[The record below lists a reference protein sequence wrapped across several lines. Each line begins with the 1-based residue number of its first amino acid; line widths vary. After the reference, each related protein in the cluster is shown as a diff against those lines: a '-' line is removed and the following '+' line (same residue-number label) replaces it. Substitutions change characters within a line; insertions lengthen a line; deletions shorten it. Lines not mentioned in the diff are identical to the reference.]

1 MREINL
7 EILIAYLQDEL
18 TAVDRAVVETYLQE
32 NPHGR
37 EQLAEAQ
44 QLLDRL
50 RANAGDLATPS
61 ASLFSRAQAAFR
73 QQMKRV
79 AAQPS
84 QRQSQTADLQF
95 DSWAQAT
102 PLGARGVGGGL
113 PERHLLFNEGEY
125 DLDLQVVN
133 EPQTDAVTMRGQL
146 LGGANAPELEGIA
159 LNLRQLATGEERRG
173 LTDGYGRFAF
183 SQLEKGE
190 YLLSV
195 ALQNHDMLIHLDAPA
210 GVPPTWAPPTLTG

>member
-7 EILIAYLQDEL
+7 ETLMAYLQDEL
-18 TAVDRAVVETYLQE
+18 MAVDRAVVETYLQE

-44 QLLDRL
+44 KLLDGL
-50 RANAGDLATPS
+50 RANADDLAAPP
-61 ASLFSRAQAAFR
+61 ASLLSRAQAAFR

-79 AAQPS
+79 TARPS
-84 QRQSQTADLQF
+84 CPADLQF
-95 DSWAQAT
+95 DSWAQPM
-102 PLGARGVGGGL
+102 PLGARGVGGEL
-113 PERHLLFNEGEY
+113 QERHLLFHEGDH

-133 EPQTDAVTMRGQL
+133 EPTADAVTMRGQL
-146 LGGANAPELEGIA
+146 LGGAGAPELEGIA
-159 LNLRQLATGEERRG
+159 LSLRRLATGEERRG

-183 SQLEKGE
+183 SQLEKGD

-195 ALQNHDMLIHLDAPA
+195 ALQSHDMVIHLDAP
-210 GVPPTWAPPTLTG
+210 TWAHPL

>member
-7 EILIAYLQDEL
+7 EILIAYLQNEL

-44 QLLDRL
+44 HLLAGL
-50 RANAGDLATPS
+50 RANVDDLAAPS

-73 QQMKRV
+73 QQMKRL
-79 AAQPS
+79 AERPS
-84 QRQSQTADLQF
+84 RLADLQF
-95 DSWAQAT
+95 DSWAQPL

-113 PERHLLFNEGEY
+113 PERHLLFHEGEY

-133 EPQTDAVTMRGQL
+133 EPVADAVTMRGQL
-146 LGGANAPELEGIA
+146 LGGNETQQLEGIA
-159 LNLRQLATGEERRG
+159 LNLRQLTTGEERRG

-183 SQLEKGE
+183 SHVAKGD

-195 ALQNHDMLIHLDAPA
+195 ALHSHDMLIHLDAPA
-210 GVPPTWAPPTLTG
+210 GAQPH